1 LAPFSTGF
9 QQAAGVEQVGMQPL
23 STGAQLGAGNTA
35 AAQMLQQ
42 GLNTANQLTANRNT
56 AVVGALSDPVA
67 QLIGKLFGG

>member
-1 LAPFSTGF
+1 
-9 QQAAGVEQVGMQPL
+9 
-23 STGAQLGAGNTA
+23 
-35 AAQMLQQ
+35 MLQQ